1 MTAGLPG
8 TGIGGLFYLINAMWM
23 PFHETIRLARGRSQ
37 SATPWAVIWTQT
49 AIALAICFS
58 IWITGW
64 SLALTLTYLNAHGLV
79 SYVPGHGM
87 SHVLGHQLSH
97 NVLGPMPFVI
107 AGATLLLNLA
117 IVHIARLFFS
127 LAAED
132 QMADPMLYPGA
143 FGEIPTQELGR
154 ATSAGALR
162 TGLVRDV
169 RSALPRATQRPA
181 ARRCFEQ
188 QPGS

>member
-1 MTAGLPG
+1 
-8 TGIGGLFYLINAMWM
+8 
-23 PFHETIRLARGRSQ
+23 
-37 SATPWAVIWTQT
+37 
-49 AIALAICFS
+49 
-58 IWITGW
+58 
-64 SLALTLTYLNAHGLV
+64 
-79 SYVPGHGM
+79 
-87 SHVLGHQLSH
+87 
-97 NVLGPMPFVI
+97 
-107 AGATLLLNLA
+107 
-117 IVHIARLFFS
+117 LFFS